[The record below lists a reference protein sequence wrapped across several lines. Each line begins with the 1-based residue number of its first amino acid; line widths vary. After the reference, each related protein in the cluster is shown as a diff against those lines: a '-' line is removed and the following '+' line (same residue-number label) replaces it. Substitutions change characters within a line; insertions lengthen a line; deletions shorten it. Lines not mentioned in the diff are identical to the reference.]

1 MIKRCIVN
9 TTGPIPELGY
19 ISGPI
24 TNPCKLE
31 LSVLQRMVKNGREI
45 YEIDPSNSD
54 NKVLLTLDNY
64 NSDNFGNQQV
74 KTVKVD
80 VPQETVEDVIE
91 TPVEEFAD
99 ESTEETVE
107 EEVIETPVEEVTDET
122 PVVSEPKVQ
131 QNNKSQKNKN
141 KNYQKNYNK
150 NESVLSNK
158 VTDNTTADTKQ

>member
-64 NSDNFGNQQV
+64 NSDNFGTRQV
-74 KTVKVD
+74 NTVKVD

-91 TPVEEFAD
+91 TPVEEVAD
-99 ESTEETVE
+99 ETA
-107 EEVIETPVEEVTDET
+107 
-122 PVVSEPKVQ
+122 VVNEPKVQ

-141 KNYQKNYNK
+141 KNHQKNYNK
-150 NESVLSNK
+150 NEFVLSNK

>member
-64 NSDNFGNQQV
+64 NSDNFGTRQV
-74 KTVKVD
+74 NTVKVD

-91 TPVEEFAD
+91 TPVEEVAD

-107 EEVIETPVEEVTDET
+107 DVIETPVEEVADET
-122 PVVSEPKVQ
+122 AVVNEPKVQ

-141 KNYQKNYNK
+141 KNHQKNYNK
-150 NESVLSNK
+150 NEFVLSNK

>member
-64 NSDNFGNQQV
+64 NSDNFGTRQV
-74 KTVKVD
+74 NTVKVD
-80 VPQETVEDVIE
+80 VPQDTVEDVIE
-91 TPVEEFAD
+91 TPVEEVAD
-99 ESTEETVE
+99 ESTEDTVE
-107 EEVIETPVEEVTDET
+107 NVI
-122 PVVSEPKVQ
+122 EPKVQ

-141 KNYQKNYNK
+141 KNHQKNYNK
-150 NESVLSNK
+150 NEFVLSNK

>member
-64 NSDNFGNQQV
+64 NSDNFGNQQL

-107 EEVIETPVEEVTDET
+107 EEVIET